1 MDPDLV
7 ITVLFVCEVVLAA
20 LVFAFFVLHET
31 HKGHAATASA
41 PRVESAASC
50 STASESKCERS
61 RWSARRCFGRSLPMR
76 R

>member
-20 LVFAFFVLHET
+20 LVFAFFVLHEA

-41 PRVESAASC
+41 VTGSR
-50 STASESKCERS
+50 STR
-61 RWSARRCFGRSLPMR
+61 LPG
-76 R
+76 

>member
-7 ITVLFVCEVVLAA
+7 ITALFVCEVVLAA

-41 PRVESAASC
+41 P
-50 STASESKCERS
+50 ER
-61 RWSARRCFGRSLPMR
+61 RHRRKGIG
-76 R
+76 

>member
-20 LVFAFFVLHET
+20 LVFAFFVLHEA

-41 PRVESAASC
+41 P
-50 STASESKCERS
+50 ERRN
-61 RWSARRCFGRSLPMR
+61 RWKGIG
-76 R
+76 